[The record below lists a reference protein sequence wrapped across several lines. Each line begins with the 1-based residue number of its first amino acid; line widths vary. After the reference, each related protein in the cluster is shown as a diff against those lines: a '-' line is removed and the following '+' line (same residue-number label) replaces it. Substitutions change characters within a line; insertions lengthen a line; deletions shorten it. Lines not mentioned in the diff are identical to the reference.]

1 MTNKQ
6 YEFLTDSSL
15 ALDNYNIAEFLN
27 VNLKEIVINTLYYKF
42 LKMWQYYQ
50 LSEIISTFE
59 EEINRYISLNLHNEE
74 TTFKQ
79 LIENAIALYIEE
91 MSDENIVK
99 KYAESEIIPLIV
111 DYMNDKF
118 EDTNREYAIY
128 IRDIYSDLYELNF
141 TPQDII
147 NKVILQI
154 KEQYEKSIQN
164 LFLKR

>member
-1 MTNKQ
+1 MTDKQ
-6 YEFLTDSSL
+6 YEFLTVPKL
-15 ALDNYNIAEFLN
+15 ALDNYNIKEFLN

-42 LKMWQYYQ
+42 LKMWQYYS
-50 LSEIISTFE
+50 LSAIVCTFE

-79 LIENAIALYIEE
+79 LIENAIALYVEE
-91 MSDENIVK
+91 MSDEDMVK
-99 KYAESEIIPLIV
+99 KYVENEIIPLIV
-111 DYMNDKF
+111 DYVNDKF

-147 NKVILQI
+147 NKVLLQI
-154 KEQYEKSIQN
+154 KEQYEKSVQD

>member
-99 KYAESEIIPLIV
+99 KYVESEIIPLIV